1 MIIKNFVEKRKQARK
16 QMYLRLMYKLIQYA
30 KDHTLAE
37 DGYLITDKQ
46 AVEMAQTFYVEARK
60 TRSLEE
66 INRMVKKYA

>member
-1 MIIKNFVEKRKQARK
+1 MINFREKRKQARK

-30 KDHTLAE
+30 KDITLAKE
-37 DGYLITDKQ
+37 GYLITDKQ
-46 AVEMAQTFYVEARK
+46 AVEMAQAFYVEARK

>member
-1 MIIKNFVEKRKQARK
+1 MINFVEKRKQARK
-16 QMYLRLMYKLIQYA
+16 QMYLRLMSKLIQHA
-30 KDHTLAE
+30 KDITLAE

-46 AVEMAQTFYVEARK
+46 AVEMAQKFYIEARK

>member
-1 MIIKNFVEKRKQARK
+1 MIIKNFAEKRKQARK
-16 QMYLRLMYKLIQYA
+16 QMYLRLMYKLIQFA
-30 KDHTLAE
+30 KDYTLAN

-46 AVEMAQTFYVEARK
+46 AVEMAQAFYVEARK